1 MKKYFYSVFAMV
13 FAVALAGV
21 LVRGSQQAQP
31 EGKSSS
37 NRSLKVKVHY
47 KGTGDVDEKHKIF
60 VVLFD
65 SQDFVRGGAMPIAMK
80 TTAEK
85 NGTVTFSDFTASPVY
100 VAASYD
106 PNGVY
111 DGQSGPP
118 PSGSSMGMY
127 SKTAGKPDPI
137 NVEAGK
143 TVEVEVTFDDS
154 VKMP

>member
-1 MKKYFYSVFAMV
+1 MRKYFYSVFA
-13 FAVALAGV
+13 LILLGL
-21 LVRGSQQAQP
+21 LVRGAQEARP
-31 EGKSSS
+31 DGKTTAK
-37 NRSLKVKVHY
+37 RTLRVKVHY

-65 SQDFVRGGAMPIAMK
+65 SQDFVHGGTVPIAMQASK
-80 TTAEK
+80 TKDA
-85 NGTVTFSDFTASPVY
+85 TVTFSDFTASPVY

-111 DGQSGPP
+111 DGESGPP

-143 TVEVEVTFDDS
+143 TVEVEVTFGDS

>member
-1 MKKYFYSVFAMV
+1 VMSKYFYTVCALL
-13 FAVALAGV
+13 LAGV
-21 LVRGSQQAQP
+21 LVRGAPQAKPDGQTAA
-31 EGKSSS
+31 K
-37 NRSLKVKVHY
+37 RTLKVTVHY
-47 KGTGDVDEKHKIF
+47 KGTGEVDKKHKIF

-65 SQDFVRGGAMPIAMK
+65 SQDFVRGGAVPIAMEEATSK
-80 TTAEK
+80 D
-85 NGTVTFSDFTASPVY
+85 GTVTFANFTASPVY

>member
-1 MKKYFYSVFAMV
+1 MSKYLSIVFALV
-13 FAVALAGV
+13 LAGV
-21 LVRGSQQAQP
+21 LVRGSQEAAKP
-31 EGKSSS
+31 EGKTLAK
-37 NRSLKVKVHY
+37 RTLKVTVHY
-47 KGTGDVDEKHKIF
+47 KGSGDVDEKHKIF

-65 SQDFVRGGAMPIAMK
+65 SQDFVRGGAMPIAMQATK
-80 TTAEK
+80 SK
-85 NGTVTFSDFTASPVY
+85 DGTVTFADFTASPVY
-100 VAASYD
+100 VATSYD

-143 TVEVEVTFDDS
+143 TGEVEVTFDDS